1 MYLSMLNFVCKL
13 IRKICETLNPLERR
27 NRLFIRKKE
36 LQYNATPEKSDP
48 LMARRLQEVIGGQ
61 WGETTGMM
69 SYMFQGWN
77 TAGNEKYKDLLLDTA
92 TEEIG
97 HIEMLVSMVNQL
109 LNDAPLN
116 IQENIYD
123 TSDPVTAAV
132 LGGMDPQHAIVNGLG
147 ANLNNS
153 NGVPWNAGYMS
164 SSGNLLADMRYNV
177 VRESNARLQVTRNY
191 QTTKDKGVR
200 DMLAYLMARETQHQL
215 QFLKAADELEEKYGP
230 VVPHGTQDLQHDKYA
245 HTLYNFS
252 EGEASSELEGQ
263 KARDGERFKY
273 EDKPLADG
281 GVPNLKPAAEELRN
295 TPPEDSDAT
304 VKEGHSLLNNNTEEQ
319 SDSKNK

>member
-1 MYLSMLNFVCKL
+1 M
-13 IRKICETLNPLERR
+13 
-27 NRLFIRKKE
+27 FIRKE
-36 LQYNATPEKSDP
+36 SLQYNASPEKSDP
-48 LMARRLQEVIGGQ
+48 LMARRLQEIIGGQ

-77 TAGNEKYKDLLLDTA
+77 TVGNEKYKDLLLDTA

-97 HIEMLVSMVNQL
+97 HIEMLASMVNQL
-109 LNDAPLN
+109 LDDAPLN
-116 IQENIYD
+116 IQENVYE
-123 TSDPVTAAV
+123 TSDPITVAV
-132 LGGMDPQHAIVNGLG
+132 LGGMDPQHATVNGLG

-191 QTTKDKGVR
+191 YSTKDKGVR

-215 QFLKAADELEEKYGP
+215 QFLKAADELEAKYGP

-263 KARDGERFKY
+263 TGRDGEKFKY
-273 EDKPLADG
+273 ENEPLSAG
-281 GVPNLKPAAEELRN
+281 GTPDLKAAPEELRN
-295 TPPEDSDAT
+295 TPPEDSEKA
-304 VKEGHSLLNNNTEEQ
+304 VEEGHNMLNK
-319 SDSKNK
+319 SDNKNK